1 MTSMR
6 TIKGRLASVVVGL
19 LLVTTVAWSA
29 PADARLSLAAME
41 GDIEAVRTL
50 IDQGVDVNAPQGDG
64 TSALHWAASRNDLE
78 MTQLLLEAGA
88 DVGARTRLGDMT
100 PLFMAARS
108 GNASI
113 IEALA
118 EANADATSASTIG
131 TTALMLAAGAGSPDA
146 VRALLN
152 AGASVNAKD
161 LNQGQTALMF
171 AAASGREDVI
181 RVLAENGAE
190 LDVASLVPTRRKPAA
205 RAAGNTAAPR
215 RGRGGPPKPL
225 ALGGLTAM
233 HFAAREGHLDAVRA
247 LVEAGADV
255 NVSTA
260 SDAMSTLTLAI
271 VNGRLEMAKYLL
283 EQGADPNPPSTEG
296 ATALFATVDIKWAPR
311 GWYPSPRVDN
321 EEVDYLELMQLLVD
335 HGADVDAR
343 MKGRMW
349 MRIVGPG
356 GGSAFDGDTAF
367 LRAAQAN
374 DVDAMRFLLSQGAN
388 PSITTA
394 MGVNALLLAAGW
406 GDQPSEGRH
415 VAPEARLAAVRFLVE
430 EAGLGVNSTDKDGF
444 TPLHG
449 AALVGDRDVI
459 MYFVARGGDVATRA
473 NVSASAYSLNGN
485 AAKPGTGETVADV
498 ANGPLEKTL
507 VFPEVIDLLM
517 ALGSEFSDN
526 CRAALCINKPR
537 P

>member
-1 MTSMR
+1 MMSMR
-6 TIKGRLASVVVGL
+6 TIESRFGYILVGL

-41 GDIEAVRTL
+41 GDIETVRAL
-50 IDQGVDVNAPQGDG
+50 IDQGADVNAPQGDG
-64 TSALHWAASRNDLE
+64 TSALHWAASRNDLA
-78 MTQLLLEAGA
+78 MTELLLEAGA
-88 DVGARTRLGDMT
+88 DVSARTRLGEMT

-118 EANADATSASTIG
+118 EAHADATSASTIG
-131 TTALMLAAGAGSPDA
+131 TTALMLAAGSGSADA

-161 LNQGQTALMF
+161 TNQGQTALMF

-181 RVLAENGAE
+181 RVLAENGAD
-190 LDVASLVPTRRKPAA
+190 LDAASIVPTRRKPPS
-205 RAAGNTAAPR
+205 RADGNTAAPR

-233 HFAAREGHLDAVRA
+233 HFAAREGHLDAVRS
-247 LVEAGADV
+247 LVESGADL
-255 NVSTA
+255 NVRTA

-283 EQGADPNPPSTEG
+283 EQGADPNQSSTEG
-296 ATALFATVDIKWAPR
+296 ATALFATVDIRWAPR
-311 GWYPSPRVDN
+311 GWYPSPKLDN
-321 EEVDYLELMQLLVD
+321 EEVDYLDLMKMLVD
-335 HGADVDAR
+335 HGADIDAR

-356 GGSAFDGDTAF
+356 GGTAYDGDTAF
-367 LRAAQAN
+367 LRAAEAN
-374 DVDAMRFLLSQGAN
+374 DVEAMRFLLSHGAN
-388 PSITTA
+388 PSITTS
-394 MGVNALLLAAGW
+394 MGVNALLLASGW
-406 GDQPSEGRH
+406 GDQPSQGRH

-430 EAGLGVNSTDKDGF
+430 EAGLDVKSTDKDGF

-449 AALVGDRDVI
+449 AALVGDKDVI
-459 MYFVARGGDVATRA
+459 TYFVARGGDVATRA
-473 NVSASAYSLNGN
+473 SVSASAYSLNGN
-485 AAKPGTGETVADV
+485 KAKPGTGETVADI

-507 VFPEVIDLLM
+507 VFPEVIDLLVS
-517 ALGSEFSDN
+517 LGSDFSDN